1 MNRYEGYYASIIYAY
16 LASLGFKITGED
28 VTNRGR
34 IDLTVFTTDN
44 IYIIEFKVG
53 GDDALTQIKN
63 KGYAEKYKNRGKDII
78 LVGINFNEEKKNVS
92 MVRWVRI
99 LKKVN

>member
-1 MNRYEGYYASIIYAY
+1 MQVYYTPT
-16 LASLGFKITGED
+16 LHPLGSKLVEED

-34 IDLTVFTTDN
+34 IDLTIFIKDK

-53 GDDALTQIKN
+53 NDDALMQIKN

-78 LVGINFNEEKKNVS
+78 LVGINFDEEKKNVS
-92 MVRWVRI
+92 MVRWEHI
-99 LKKVN
+99 LKKN